1 MEVQI
6 DDYTGQNKFV
16 LEVEPNDTFENV
28 KAKIQ
33 EKKQIPADIIDL
45 YHKGT
50 LLENEST
57 VTGFRLERGSS
68 LNFFISFEKMKAKM
82 DEEALVSEKAK
93 KESEE
98 KAKKDKKEAEEKGKK
113 KAENVDDHRSGDP
126 ALVSFIQSYSF
137 LAFEVFILGSFYG
150 FLQHLG

>member
-6 DDYTGQNKFV
+6 EDFTGQNKFV
-16 LEVEPNDTFENV
+16 LEVEPNETFENV

-45 YHKGT
+45 YHKTT

-57 VTGFRLERGSS
+57 VTDYGLQMGSS
-68 LNFFISFEKMKAKM
+68 LNFFISFEKMKVKM

-93 KESEE
+93 KGE
-98 KAKKDKKEAEEKGKK
+98 KKI
-113 KAENVDDHRSGDP
+113 S
-126 ALVSFIQSYSF
+126 
-137 LAFEVFILGSFYG
+137 
-150 FLQHLG
+150 HLF